1 VRRSVEVAQTTRRR
15 TIPAMQ
21 SHEFFA
27 AFSRFE
33 SMIEPPMEA
42 EGRQSFWFFVG
53 QGTILTHVEGDSR
66 RIPLLRDPQ
75 ELGLQ
80 VDHQHFLGMAD
91 GTPVWAAGLDRP
103 ASVPD
108 ELKHEQLMALFSH
121 LPDQAWTLAGRAVQ
135 IAEWHRTHQYCGRCS
150 ERTDAVRG
158 ERARRCPACG
168 LLSFPR
174 LSPAVITVVTD
185 GPRILLARGR
195 TFGRPMYSALAGF
208 VEPGESLEECVAREV
223 KEEVGVDVK
232 NVRYYKSQPWPFP
245 NSLMLGFFADYVGGE
260 INCQE
265 SEIVDAQ
272 WYTPDNLPDMPG
284 RMSIARWLIDE
295 WLETQK

>member
-1 VRRSVEVAQTTRRR
+1 
-15 TIPAMQ
+15 MQ
-21 SHEFFA
+21 PNDSFA

-42 EGRQSFWFFVG
+42 EGRQAYWFFVG
-53 QGTILTHVEGDSR
+53 QGTILTQGDAR
-66 RIPLLRDPQ
+66 RIPLARDPE
-75 ELGLQ
+75 ELGVQ
-80 VDHQHFLGMAD
+80 ADHQHFLGMLD
-91 GTPVWAAGLDRP
+91 DTPVWAAGLDRQSA
-103 ASVPD
+103 ASSD
-108 ELKHEQLMALFSH
+108 DFKHEQLMALFTH
-121 LPDQAWTLAGRAVQ
+121 LPDHVWTLAGRAVQ
-135 IAEWHRTHQYCGRCS
+135 IAEWHRTHQFCGRCG
-150 ERTDAVRG
+150 ERTEAVRG

-168 LLSFPR
+168 LLNFPR

-223 KEEVGVDVK
+223 KEEVGVDVT

-245 NSLMLGFFADYVGGE
+245 NSLMLGFFADYAGGE

-272 WYTPDNLPDMPG
+272 WYTPDALPDMPG

-295 WLETQK
+295 WLEQQKK